1 RSTFDLM
8 EAALKAPLDTV
19 DVSMFAGSADREVST
34 KLKVRRGAPILV
46 REHTA
51 LDGNGRIIL
60 FGHSIY
66 RGDLRFR
73 HTFRRA
79 ALA

>member
-1 RSTFDLM
+1 
-8 EAALKAPLDTV
+8 
-19 DVSMFAGSADREVST
+19 MFAAAADREISS
-34 KLKVRRGAPILV
+34 KLKVRRGAPVLV

-51 LDGNGRIIL
+51 LDGNGRIVL

-66 RGDLRFR
+66 RADLRFR
-73 HTFRRA
+73 HMFRRA